1 MIARGMRWLLL
12 PLFAL
17 TMAATPAPGD
27 YPLACFYAP
36 RGGELDTFQ
45 DCATR
50 NPDGTIRLAPAHLL
64 RLDFDRDGLAAIHVG
79 ESFHYV
85 RRDGRTAPVMTM
97 DNGAD
102 PFVQDRARSRLGGKI
117 GFVDRSLRLVIPRR
131 YDGALPFTRG
141 AAEVCTGC
149 TPASDGEHGWYE
161 GGRWARIDRSGR
173 ERPAQ
178 R

>member
-1 MIARGMRWLLL
+1 MLARDMGWLLL
-12 PLFAL
+12 PLLVL
-17 TMAATPAPGD
+17 TTADVPPPEE

-45 DCATR
+45 DCAAR
-50 NPDGTIRLAPAHLL
+50 NPDGTIRLAPAHLR
-64 RLDFDRDGLAAIHVG
+64 RLDFDRAGLAAVHVG

-102 PFVQDRARSRLGGKI
+102 PFVQNRARSRLGGKI
-117 GFVDRSLRLVIPRR
+117 GFIDRSLRLVIPRR